1 MDSFLEHVQERFGL
15 YEGKYVPL
23 EQPMIEDVELNKP
36 KRSSGPSKYVVY
48 VKDPKTGNVKKINF
62 GDAKGGLTS
71 KINDREAARNFASRH
86 NCDMKNDKM
95 KAGYWACRLP
105 KYAKDLGL
113 KGGGNYFWKKLSFY
127 TRRRDT

>member
-1 MDSFLEHVQERFGL
+1 MSSEVKTFTEWKKRFDL

-23 EQPMIEDVELNKP
+23 EMPMVEEPELNKP

-48 VKDPKTGNVKKINF
+48 VKNPKTGNVMKINF
-62 GDAKGGLTS
+62 GDKKGGLTS

-86 NCDMKNDKM
+86 NCETKTDKT

-105 KYAKDLGL
+105 KYAKSLGL
-113 KGGGNYFWKKLSFY
+113 KGGGNYFW
-127 TRRRDT
+127 